1 MPYTVE
7 RPSPVP
13 RPLSLV
19 VKQSGGYIW
28 VYSEPGKGSTFKI
41 YLPRVDEVAEVAG
54 GVQAAPRAQ
63 RGTETIL
70 IVEDE
75 EAVRELIQ
83 TVLTEKGYD
92 VISSLDPQHAE
103 KIATEFP
110 GEIHLLLTDMVMP
123 GMSGRELAERIS
135 AKRGDVRVLFMSGYT
150 DNVITSGGM
159 LQEGL
164 AFLQKPFSPG
174 ALVQKVRE
182 VLSQTTTA

>member
-1 MPYTVE
+1 
-7 RPSPVP
+7 
-13 RPLSLV
+13 
-19 VKQSGGYIW
+19 
-28 VYSEPGKGSTFKI
+28 
-41 YLPRVDEVAEVAG
+41 
-54 GVQAAPRAQ
+54 
-63 RGTETIL
+63 L

-92 VISSLDPQHAE
+92 VIPSLDPQHAE
-103 KIATEFP
+103 QIAARFP

-123 GMSGRELAERIS
+123 GTSGRELAERIS
-135 AKRGDVRVLFMSGYT
+135 ARRQGIRVLFMSGYT

-159 LQEGL
+159 LEEGL

-182 VLSQTTTA
+182 VLSQTPAV

>member
-1 MPYTVE
+1 M
-7 RPSPVP
+7 R
-13 RPLSLV
+13 
-19 VKQSGGYIW
+19 
-28 VYSEPGKGSTFKI
+28 
-41 YLPRVDEVAEVAG
+41 
-54 GVQAAPRAQ
+54 
-63 RGTETIL
+63 IL

-83 TVLTEKGYD
+83 TVLTEKGFD
-92 VISSLDPQHAE
+92 VIPSLDPQHAE
-103 KIATEFP
+103 KIAAEFG

-135 AKRGDVRVLFMSGYT
+135 AKRRDIRVLFMSGYT

-182 VLSQTTTA
+182 VLNQTTAA